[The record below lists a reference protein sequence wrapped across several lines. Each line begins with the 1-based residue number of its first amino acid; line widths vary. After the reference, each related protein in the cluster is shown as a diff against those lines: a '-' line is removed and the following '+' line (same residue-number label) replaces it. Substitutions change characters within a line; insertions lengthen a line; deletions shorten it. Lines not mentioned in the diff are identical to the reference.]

1 MIPVH
6 KNQGKST
13 MQTNAFKMNRIYSL
27 VLAIATLF
35 MSSFATAV
43 PLLYDV
49 RYNPLLE
56 GETEVEF
63 VFDEEIYVEPQIQV
77 FSEPA
82 RIELFFDEADFEQN
96 LEEVLINK
104 AGVEKVTSEFVN
116 DGFKVTVYL
125 DHLKIYQTRVDKNLF
140 YLHVSDNPTQ
150 DATQTIAA
158 ESEGANY
165 INRIQALDFRRGE
178 KGEARVLVFLQENMA
193 AIDVQEQAGKVVV
206 EFHNTDIIDD
216 LLYQLDV
223 MDFGTVVSMVET
235 FKEGSNSRIEIQT
248 TDAFDYNYQQLD
260 NIFTLTLEK
269 DESKRSFLGNGKEY
283 QGRPMSLNFQDISIR
298 AVLQIIADYNGFNLV
313 VSDSVSGSITLRLD
327 GVPWDQALDIVLR
340 VKGLDKRMEGSI
352 LMVAPTEELAARE
365 AKELKAKQQVEDLEP
380 LYSEYI
386 QLNYAKAQEF
396 ADLLKTDVNSILSSR
411 GSVSVDARTNTLLI
425 KDTAK
430 SIENVRRMI
439 ENLDV
444 AVKQVVIESRM
455 VTVRDNVQEDLGIRW
470 GFSDSNGGWRN
481 GTSPGSPDYATGTL
495 SGISGSLAGADG
507 IAYNNTPSIG
517 DRLNVN
523 LPVANPAGS
532 IGMHVAKL
540 ANGQL
545 IDLELSALEQENK
558 GEIIASPRITTANQK
573 KARIEQGTEIPYV
586 QSASSGATTVTF
598 KKAVLSLEVTPH
610 ITPDNKVIL
619 DLAITQDTRGDT
631 VDTPTG
637 PAVAIDTQRIETQV
651 LVENGQT
658 VVLGGIYQQQIIN
671 SASKVPLL
679 GDIPYMGALF
689 RSTSERNEKRELLIF
704 VTPKIMVDSSL

>member
-1 MIPVH
+1 
-6 KNQGKST
+6 
-13 MQTNAFKMNRIYSL
+13 
-27 VLAIATLF
+27 
-35 MSSFATAV
+35 MSSIATAV

-56 GETEVEF
+56 GETEIEF
-63 VFDEEIYVEPQIQV
+63 VFDEEIYIEPQIQV

-82 RIELFFDEADFEQN
+82 RIELFFDEADYEQS

-125 DHLKIYQTRVDKNLF
+125 DHLKIYQTRIDKNLF

-150 DATQTIAA
+150 DAAQTIA
-158 ESEGANY
+158 EEDEGTSY

-193 AIDVQEQAGKVVV
+193 AIDVREQAGKIVV

-223 MDFGTVVSMVET
+223 MDFGTVVSMIET
-235 FKEGSNSRIEIQT
+235 FKDGSNSRIVIDT

-260 NIFTLTLEK
+260 NIFTITVEK

-313 VSDSVSGSITLRLD
+313 VSDSVAGNITLRLD

-340 VKGLDKRMEGSI
+340 VKGLDKRMDGSI

-386 QLNYAKAQEF
+386 QLNYAKAQTF
-396 ADLLKTDVNSILSSR
+396 ADLLKTDVNSIISQR
-411 GSVSVDARTNTLLI
+411 NSVSVDERTNTLLI

-439 ENLDV
+439 ENLMC
-444 AVKQVVIESRM
+444 QLSR
-455 VTVRDNVQEDLGIRW
+455 L
-470 GFSDSNGGWRN
+470 
-481 GTSPGSPDYATGTL
+481 
-495 SGISGSLAGADG
+495 
-507 IAYNNTPSIG
+507 
-517 DRLNVN
+517 
-523 LPVANPAGS
+523 
-532 IGMHVAKL
+532 
-540 ANGQL
+540 
-545 IDLELSALEQENK
+545 
-558 GEIIASPRITTANQK
+558 
-573 KARIEQGTEIPYV
+573 
-586 QSASSGATTVTF
+586 
-598 KKAVLSLEVTPH
+598 
-610 ITPDNKVIL
+610 
-619 DLAITQDTRGDT
+619 
-631 VDTPTG
+631 
-637 PAVAIDTQRIETQV
+637 
-651 LVENGQT
+651 
-658 VVLGGIYQQQIIN
+658 
-671 SASKVPLL
+671 
-679 GDIPYMGALF
+679 
-689 RSTSERNEKRELLIF
+689 
-704 VTPKIMVDSSL
+704 